1 MPIWLI
7 ILLSV
12 VGLFVLL
19 VVYSYMKMKRAT
31 GAATS
36 PHVLHLTDANFKQVT
51 ASGLTLVDFWADWCM
66 PCKLLAPTISQVA
79 DEYQG
84 KAKVGKLNVEEAKQ
98 TAAKYGVSSIPTVI
112 LFKNGK
118 EIKRFV
124 GVKPKSVYASAID
137 KA

>member
-12 VGLFVLL
+12 VGLLILLL
-19 VVYSYMKMKRAT
+19 VYNYSKLKRAT

-36 PHVLHLTDANFKQVT
+36 PNVIHLTDNNFQQVIKQGSV
-51 ASGLTLVDFWADWCM
+51 LVDFWADWCM
-66 PCKLLAPTISQVA
+66 PCKLLGPTISQIA

-84 KAKVGKLNVEEAKQ
+84 KVKVGKLNVEEAKR
-98 TAAKYGVSSIPTVI
+98 TASKYGVSSIPTVI

-118 EIKRFV
+118 ESKRFV
-124 GVKPKSVYASAID
+124 GVKPKHIYTNHFD
-137 KA
+137 E